1 LNLKVN
7 HLENK
12 KIKIFLKNTYLCKYI
27 DYLYAIEITNKKI
40 EIMTV
45 SASTISDVKSAFEFG
60 KQRLSYIAQLE
71 GEWIYAVDPE
81 TMDEVKSLYSK
92 AAGNMSLYGM
102 FCKILKLK

>member
-1 LNLKVN
+1 M
-7 HLENK
+7 
-12 KIKIFLKNTYLCKYI
+12 YSYI
-27 DYLYAIEITNKKI
+27 CTQITTTFKKI

-81 TMDEVKSLYSK
+81 TMEEVKLLYREDT
-92 AAGNMSLYGM
+92 GNISLYGM